1 MDSSEVDFTDAWT
14 PQSCTLPT
22 AERPVRV
29 TEFDQF
35 FSDAVRGVRR
45 RAPTWLSLD
54 LEPAAESAAR
64 AADLALRE
72 TTCCSFFTFTLTVAG
87 GALQMGVSVPDNY
100 VEVLDALAARA
111 AALAE
116 AQP

>member
-1 MDSSEVDFTDAWT
+1 MDISQTWA

-22 AERPVRV
+22 AEQPLRIA
-29 TEFDQF
+29 EFDQF
-35 FSDAVRGVRR
+35 FADAVRGVRR
-45 RAPTWLSLD
+45 RSRTWLNLD
-54 LEPAAESAAR
+54 LEPDADSAAR

-87 GALQMGVSVPDNY
+87 GTLQMGVSVPDSY

-111 AALAE
+111 AGQIE